1 MIAAVD
7 FVQDGCTGNLLCYAI
22 TDKEV
27 VNTPTGVVFTGV
39 KAIAPPAIGAGY
51 IGMPIAER
59 IGKSRVKKFREAL
72 AFFIRKSGV
81 FVIAT
86 GIFEVNLSVGNI
98 EVSTGNE
105 WFLCRKF
112 CNEISIALIPNQ
124 ALVKPCKLFF

>member
-1 MIAAVD
+1 MVAAVD
-7 FVQDGCTGNLLCYAI
+7 FIQDGRTGNLLCNAI

-27 VNTPTGVVFTGV
+27 VNAPTGIVFAGV
-39 KAIAPPAIGAGY
+39 KAIAPPAISAGH
-51 IGMPIAER
+51 IGVPIAER
-59 IGKSRVKKFREAL
+59 IGKSRVKKFCEAF

-86 GIFEVNLSVGNI
+86 GIFEIDLRVGNI

-105 WFLCRKF
+105 RFLCRKL

-124 ALVKPCKLFF
+124 ALVKPCKLLF